1 MADCLQEQGEE
12 TLAEMQSTFPQS
24 TVLFRVCDVTSEA
37 SMEGRYRQLFNSLV
51 HLCMKFCF
59 YLTFG

>member
-1 MADCLQEQGEE
+1 MADCLQEQGEK

-37 SMEGRYRQLFNSLV
+37 SMEGRYRRLFENLV
-51 HLCMKFCF
+51 HLCNGF
-59 YLTFG
+59 LL